1 MSSGERRSGGFKA
14 ALSLGA
20 AAAFLVLGFQNC
32 SQPLPV
38 DPDAELLA
46 LSKIE
51 FAYDTTIDQISH
63 MSCAVAQ
70 PGTFDT
76 GAYYSYRFGAYR
88 NAGLKLSDTFIAAEG
103 RKPPARQAEI
113 LTESPANV
121 NTNIQFSIR
130 PLINFQ
136 GMYTS
141 SGTPVRGQ
149 DYVNIFEA
157 LGTNDL
163 ADLLARVEQPTRV
176 KYLRNGTVFGTRME
190 GSLYF
195 TTNPTLAGSIR
206 TNLRNDAFLAQTYAH
221 LGADTSADTTARGPG
236 HIVEGS
242 SSNVNTQVYGRGY
255 NLKFSRPSIGATPS
269 NANFPDVILS
279 EVTERHLLPTQ
290 NQALPGTWSCPDTVR
305 FRIARPEDVRA
316 NRITCSM
323 APDPAIPTTEL
334 TIVRNQLR
342 VEDWYVDMVNRCVV
356 PKKAPA
362 TCYGTTATSVQ
373 YDITQTCT
381 EGTGA
386 ACVSFVSFCYRQ

>member
-1 MSSGERRSGGFKA
+1 M
-14 ALSLGA
+14 LI
-20 AAAFLVLGFQNC
+20 LGFQNC
-32 SQPLPV
+32 SQPVPV
-38 DPDAELLA
+38 DPDAELAA

-63 MSCAVAQ
+63 MSCAVA
-70 PGTFDT
+70 PAGTFDT

-88 NAGLKLSDTFIAAEG
+88 TAGIKLSDGFIASEG

-113 LTESPANV
+113 LTDSPANV

-130 PLINFQ
+130 PLTNFQ

-163 ADLLARVEQPTRV
+163 SDLLARVQQPTRV

-195 TTNPTLAGSIR
+195 TGNPTTAGSIR

-221 LGADTSADTTARGPG
+221 LGTDASAETTARGPG
-236 HIVEGS
+236 HIIEGS

-255 NLKFSRPSIGATPS
+255 NLKFARPSIGVTPS

-279 EVTERHLLPTQ
+279 EVTERHLMPSS
-290 NQALPGTWSCPDTVR
+290 NQGLPGIWSCPETVR

-362 TCYGTTATSVQ
+362 TCYGTVATSVQ
-373 YDITQTCT
+373 YDITQNCT